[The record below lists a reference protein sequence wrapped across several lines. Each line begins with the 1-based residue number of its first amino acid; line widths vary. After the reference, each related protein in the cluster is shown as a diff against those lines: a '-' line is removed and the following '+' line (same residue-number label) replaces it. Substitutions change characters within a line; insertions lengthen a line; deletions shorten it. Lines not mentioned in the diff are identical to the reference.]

1 MFRFTKVFWNKCD
14 FPTALTPVKVGA
26 VTAALLFSC
35 NTLPAQTFSAEEKLE
50 AIKQALVDLAME
62 SEVTLGSA
70 AYIDD
75 QGVLHESTLMSSSNN
90 VRGVRV
96 LSYLEEAGI
105 PVARVEASMLSDRT
119 CPGARPELRR
129 EAVVRVEYSGDNKR
143 LGDHYLS
150 EIAALSEDV
159 VIGSFRASSS
169 WTARPEVRFASNYV
183 NLVSG
188 ASSDKVPY
196 RFDVKVSDYNPAA
209 NKGPHEI
216 MDVVRR
222 GFEASKSAV
231 EFSLGFA
238 EWSGVSA
245 GAWSIFPILKDGF
258 GGGTY
263 GPDPTNDPTIP
274 ANPYYPGER
283 GSGQQA
289 FRKFLG
295 AYNLSKLPEYARDNA
310 PWSGSRIDLE
320 FELVDR
326 QFDTPMWRKT
336 VTLNYPRLKKGYA
349 KTAIPPEF
357 KHQITVAT
365 EQMLSEVTESM
376 ACVAQYYHLENA
388 DGADGTASINAGSL
402 AGVTVG
408 DQFLLSSDPNILNA
422 AVNSSAL
429 STLALARVESVS
441 RHSAV
446 LRHIAGPRWTSSQA
460 NENLVALY
468 F

>member
-14 FPTALTPVKVGA
+14 FPTALTPVKAGA

-129 EAVVRVEYSGDNKR
+129 EAVVRVEYIGDNKR

-169 WTARPEVRFASNYV
+169 WTARPEVRFASNYD

-188 ASSDKVPY
+188 ASSNKVPY

-209 NKGPHEI
+209 NNGPHEI

-274 ANPYYPGER
+274 PNPYYPAER

-310 PWSGSRIDLE
+310 PWSG
-320 FELVDR
+320 
-326 QFDTPMWRKT
+326 
-336 VTLNYPRLKKGYA
+336 LN
-349 KTAIPPEF
+349 
-357 KHQITVAT
+357 
-365 EQMLSEVTESM
+365 
-376 ACVAQYYHLENA
+376 
-388 DGADGTASINAGSL
+388 
-402 AGVTVG
+402 
-408 DQFLLSSDPNILNA
+408 
-422 AVNSSAL
+422 
-429 STLALARVESVS
+429 
-441 RHSAV
+441 
-446 LRHIAGPRWTSSQA
+446 
-460 NENLVALY
+460 
-468 F
+468 